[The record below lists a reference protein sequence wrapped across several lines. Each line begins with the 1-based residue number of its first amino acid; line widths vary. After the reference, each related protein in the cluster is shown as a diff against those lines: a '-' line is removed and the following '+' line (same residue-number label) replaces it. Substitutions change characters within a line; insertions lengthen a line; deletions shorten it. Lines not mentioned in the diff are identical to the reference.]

1 MLPGSNNSSNYFGS
15 VDSSQN
21 SQKVKYHS
29 SSSEG
34 RPMEMD
40 QSEKFIKYV
49 LQDPLWLLTANTDEK
64 AMMTYEMPSR

>member
-21 SQKVKYHS
+21 SQKVKCDS
-29 SSSEG
+29 SSNEE

-40 QSEKFIKYV
+40 QSEKFMKYV
-49 LQDPLWLLTANTDEK
+49 PQDPLWLLTANTDEK
-64 AMMTYEMPSR
+64 VMMTYQLPSR